1 MTQATWN
8 DWIKQ
13 GNAPR
18 RRLVIQTINALRLSY
33 RWDGLETALRNFQTA
48 GLTPQGSPEAIK
60 QAADLCGRLNWD
72 AKAIR
77 ADFR

>member
-1 MTQATWN
+1 MTQTTWN

-18 RRLVIQTINALRLSY
+18 RRLIIQTINALRLSY
-33 RWDGLETALRNFQTA
+33 RWEGLETALRNLDIVK
-48 GLTPQGSPEAIK
+48 LTPAGSPQAIQ
-60 QAADLCGRLNWD
+60 QAVELCSRLNWD

-77 ADFR
+77 ADLR